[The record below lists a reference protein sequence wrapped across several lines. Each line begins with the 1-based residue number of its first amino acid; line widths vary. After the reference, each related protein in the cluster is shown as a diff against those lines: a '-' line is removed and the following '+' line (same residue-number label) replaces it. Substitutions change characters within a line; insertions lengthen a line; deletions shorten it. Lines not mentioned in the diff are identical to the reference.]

1 MGKYLD
7 KFKEKASKGFYEIDK
22 NLSKFQNKSDRSIDE
37 EYNEEIQ
44 LDESQNYYN
53 DNFDNFDDVGIQPAQ
68 RPESFHYF
76 ILENQ
81 YKDLERSIR
90 GFKDVFDKTTQTWV
104 TKRKELHCFTDEEA
118 EGILRMAQSHLAT
131 DIKLASMSPEVFG
144 KMMTLL
150 FEQLENYFYRI
161 AEYRYGRYNKFTKDG
176 KLISINYDIQGKM
189 KDENKKILI
198 ELYNRIWANY
208 SRAIGGKENKYTH
221 DSVRAQESLQQ
232 IDNDMYDDN
241 KFNKRRY

>member
-1 MGKYLD
+1 MGRYLD
-7 KFKEKASKGFYEIDK
+7 SFKNGIEKVDNRINE
-22 NLSKFQNKSDRSIDE
+22 NLNKDTTIKDDYGE
-37 EYNEEIQ
+37 
-44 LDESQNYYN
+44 DFD
-53 DNFDNFDDVGIQPAQ
+53 DNFNNRDNFNDYDDVGIQPAQ
-68 RPESFHYF
+68 KPESFHFF

-90 GFKDVFDKTTQTWV
+90 GFKDVFDKKSQTWV

-144 KMMTLL
+144 KMMDLL

-161 AEYRYGRYNKFTKDG
+161 AEYRYGRYNKFSKDG
-176 KLISINYDIQGKM
+176 VLLEVRYDIQGKM

-208 SRAIGGKENKYTH
+208 SRAIGGKENKLAH
-221 DSVRAQESLQQ
+221 DSVKAQESLNNTDRD
-232 IDNDMYDDN
+232 ITGGDKGY
-241 KFNKRRY
+241 Y